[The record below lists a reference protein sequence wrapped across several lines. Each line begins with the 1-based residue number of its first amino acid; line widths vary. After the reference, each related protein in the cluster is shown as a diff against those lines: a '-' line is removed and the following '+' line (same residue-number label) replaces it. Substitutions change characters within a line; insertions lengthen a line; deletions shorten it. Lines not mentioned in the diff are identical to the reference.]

1 MKIDKRIQT
10 SRSIYLLEQ
19 KIRKYFNE
27 RDINP
32 VIFCNNCDVLWPDD
46 DIIDV
51 VLLGTALNDI
61 LQTNFFPKKALFR
74 FWVLN
79 EALKSRISNIL
90 RIPDSSIGVI
100 NRYSLFPREDK
111 LFFPKI
117 ESAQFV
123 YSARAITLKNFDLV
137 VKFLEKLS
145 QNQNRKIDLEVYS
158 PSISDKNFLKSSSRV
173 NLIKRGDRG
182 INWVRSVENIRN
194 KFLINFS
201 IDPLDDFNV
210 STAQWQEAGGAVIAP
225 LMGPYF
231 QLEGENIYFID
242 LKVLIESFKLKKVL
256 FNEDDLKVNYSVKT
270 LKGNDWPSPITAY
283 KFFEIISKVDSRAI
297 NFSKTLNSSDLSH
310 FTERLLLYDSL

>member
-90 RIPDSSIGVI
+90 RIPSSSVGVI

-123 YSARAITLKNFDLV
+123 YSARAITLKNFYHLLMVNILLNQFFYFDFDSA
-137 VKFLEKLS
+137 FLKTLPLD
-145 QNQNRKIDLEVYS
+145 Q
-158 PSISDKNFLKSSSRV
+158 NFLR
-173 NLIKRGDRG
+173 
-182 INWVRSVENIRN
+182 
-194 KFLINFS
+194 
-201 IDPLDDFNV
+201 
-210 STAQWQEAGGAVIAP
+210 
-225 LMGPYF
+225 
-231 QLEGENIYFID
+231 
-242 LKVLIESFKLKKVL
+242 
-256 FNEDDLKVNYSVKT
+256 
-270 LKGNDWPSPITAY
+270 
-283 KFFEIISKVDSRAI
+283 
-297 NFSKTLNSSDLSH
+297 
-310 FTERLLLYDSL
+310 